1 MKDIWS
7 CWKYQVCTLE
17 KEPHQSSKKML
28 DDSFP
33 IQIESWWNAKVQ
45 GQCLVALSLSLSSL
59 LSFYPVP
66 GVRWNKSH
74 KLVCRKI
81 QFWKWRMVLR
91 RKWWLCFHFHHLTP
105 LQTWWDNK
113 KKLSGGMALQGN
125 SWSCSCENVW
135 LGRWL
140 RRWMREVEQ
149 Y

>member
-7 CWKYQVCTLE
+7 CWKYQVCSVE

-28 DDSFP
+28 VDSFP
-33 IQIESWWNAKVQ
+33 IQIESWRNAKVQ

-59 LSFYPVP
+59 LSFHPSLA
-66 GVRWNKSH
+66 SH
-74 KLVCRKI
+74 GI
-81 QFWKWRMVLR
+81 N
-91 RKWWLCFHFHHLTP
+91 LTSLHAEKFTFESEGWSFGGNGGCVFTFIISLP
-105 LQTWWDNK
+105 LQSWRNK

-149 Y
+149 